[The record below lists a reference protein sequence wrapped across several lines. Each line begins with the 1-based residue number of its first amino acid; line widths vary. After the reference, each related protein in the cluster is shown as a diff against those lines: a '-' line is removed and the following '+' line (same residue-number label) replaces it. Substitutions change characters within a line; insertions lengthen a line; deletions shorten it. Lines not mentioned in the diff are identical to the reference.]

1 MLSGGL
7 WGRLWA
13 YRGEQAAGLREERCY
28 EEVQGV
34 HLWEGCGV
42 IPLFGAMGGLMVS
55 ASLMVFGLRVGDR
68 WVAVAAGVSSAAF
81 MAAVALIGGA
91 L

>member
-1 MLSGGL
+1 
-7 WGRLWA
+7 
-13 YRGEQAAGLREERCY
+13 
-28 EEVQGV
+28 
-34 HLWEGCGV
+34 V

-68 WVAVAAGVSSAAF
+68 WIAVAAGVSSAAF

>member
-1 MLSGGL
+1 M
-7 WGRLWA
+7 
-13 YRGEQAAGLREERCY
+13 
-28 EEVQGV
+28 
-34 HLWEGCGV
+34 

-68 WVAVAAGVSSAAF
+68 WIAVAAGVSSATF

>member
-1 MLSGGL
+1 
-7 WGRLWA
+7 
-13 YRGEQAAGLREERCY
+13 
-28 EEVQGV
+28 
-34 HLWEGCGV
+34 V

-68 WVAVAAGVSSAAF
+68 WIAVAAGVSSAVF